1 MAAPHTRGTSVTRLL
16 LPGVALMSGS
26 GAILVALVL
35 LAGHSPSG
43 ASQAILALGT
53 CAFLAI
59 GVLIIQRRPG
69 NAIGPAMFVLG
80 VYLAG
85 YLIADWYIGQPGPL
99 SGAAILAWL
108 ISISDGPGFALIILA
123 ILVFPDGR
131 LPSRRWRPVVGL
143 AMLESVLIPIGAGLQ
158 PGPLSYYP
166 SIQNPFGV
174 AGYPGVAVATVGY
187 LVVALLATLAAGSLV
202 VRWRGSSG
210 QVRAQL
216 KWVAAAA
223 AVLAISQVAV
233 TMTVG
238 QQTDRA
244 FGRATM
250 NEAVTLL
257 SVVAFSIFPLA
268 IGVAVLRYR
277 LYEIDRIISRT
288 LAYGALTVVLAV
300 AYVVG
305 LLATQALLAP
315 FTSRTGPIPVIASTL
330 VVFALFQPVRRRLK
344 AAMDRRFNRS
354 RYDALRTVDGFAAR
368 LRSEVDIDRLS
379 REITTVVE
387 DSLAP
392 VHTRIWLRN
401 ESRTTEA

>member
-1 MAAPHTRGTSVTRLL
+1 
-16 LPGVALMSGS
+16 
-26 GAILVALVL
+26 
-35 LAGHSPSG
+35 
-43 ASQAILALGT
+43 
-53 CAFLAI
+53 
-59 GVLIIQRRPG
+59 
-69 NAIGPAMFVLG
+69 
-80 VYLAG
+80 
-85 YLIADWYIGQPGPL
+85 
-99 SGAAILAWL
+99 
-108 ISISDGPGFALIILA
+108 
-123 ILVFPDGR
+123 
-131 LPSRRWRPVVGL
+131 
-143 AMLESVLIPIGAGLQ
+143 
-158 PGPLSYYP
+158 
-166 SIQNPFGV
+166 
-174 AGYPGVAVATVGY
+174 
-187 LVVALLATLAAGSLV
+187 
-202 VRWRGSSG
+202 
-210 QVRAQL
+210 
-216 KWVAAAA
+216 
-223 AVLAISQVAV
+223 
-233 TMTVG
+233 
-238 QQTDRA
+238 
-244 FGRATM
+244 M

-257 SVVAFSIFPLA
+257 SIVAFSIFPLA

-288 LAYGALTVVLAV
+288 LAYGALTVVLSV

-387 DSLAP
+387 DTLAP